1 MDDTTPP
8 GLPEP
13 SGQPEPDSQPIPT
26 QAPVQDTN
34 RSTTGRTIRYAA
46 VFALAAL
53 VGTTLFIGGYLAA
66 SGGAV
71 AGTSSCTAPSEAFAA
86 FCEAYDQ
93 LHQEYVDELDDAKL
107 VEGALEGM
115 FQYGVA
121 DPYSGYMTAEEFQ
134 NSLGDLQGTFTGI
147 GAELAVEN
155 TENPGDLEAC
165 PTLSATC
172 TLVVIA
178 PINGSPAEAAGLQP
192 GDVILA
198 VDGESVDGSTI
209 QDQITKVRGPE
220 GTDVTLTV
228 ERDGEVSDLTI
239 TRAEIVVV
247 EVESEMLENNVG
259 YVALHGFSANA
270 AEQFSDQLGELLD
283 QGAQQ
288 IVFDLRGNPGGYIT
302 AARDIASEFVDE
314 GLLFTQESAG
324 EDTIEWEAT
333 GDGQATDPAIDVVV
347 LINGGSASAS
357 EIVAAALSETERAT
371 LIGEPTYGK
380 NTVQIWDELVNG
392 GGVRITISRWFTP
405 DHNSVAPDGVQ
416 PDITA
421 TVPEG
426 TPTDEDPVLDQAL
439 AYLATVADGATPG
452 SSVQTDGDG
461 AAAAV
466 LAGRVVGWAPEAGL
480 WAAFAA
486 C

>member
-1 MDDTTPP
+1 MDDTTLP

-13 SGQPEPDSQPIPT
+13 SGLPESDPQPIPT
-26 QAPVQDTN
+26 EAPVQDTN
-34 RSTTGRTIRYAA
+34 RSTGGRTIRYAA

-66 SGGAV
+66 SEGGV
-71 AGTSSCTAPSEAFAA
+71 AGASSCTAPSEAFAA

-93 LHQEYVDELDDAKL
+93 LHQEYVDELDDDKL

-155 TENPGDLEAC
+155 TENPDDLEAC
-165 PTLSATC
+165 PTLSETC
-172 TLVVIA
+172 QLVVIA
-178 PINGSPAEAAGLQP
+178 PISGSPAEAAGIQP
-192 GDVILA
+192 GDIIRA
-198 VDGESVDGSTI
+198 IDGESVEGSTI
-209 QDQITKVRGPE
+209 QDAITKVRGPE
-220 GTDVTLTV
+220 GTDVTLTI
-228 ERDGEVSDLTI
+228 ERNGEASDLTI

-247 EVESEMLENNVG
+247 EVESEMISDTVG
-259 YVALHGFSANA
+259 YIALHGFSANS
-270 AEQFSDQLGELLD
+270 AEQFSEHLGDLLD
-283 QGAQQ
+283 QGAAQ

-302 AARDIASEFVDE
+302 AARDIASEFVEE
-314 GLLFTQESAG
+314 GLLFTQESEG

-357 EIVAAALSETERAT
+357 EIVAAALDETDRAT
-371 LIGEPTYGK
+371 LIGEPTFGK

-405 DHNSVAPDGVQ
+405 GHNSVAPDGVQ
-416 PDITA
+416 PDVTA
-421 TVPEG
+421 TVPDG
-426 TPTDEDPVLDQAL
+426 TPAGEDPVLDQAL
-439 AYLATVADGATPG
+439 AYLATVADGSDPA

-461 AAAAV
+461 AAAA
-466 LAGRVVGWAPEAGL
+466 AAGGRVVGWVPEAGL
-480 WAAFAA
+480 WATFAA